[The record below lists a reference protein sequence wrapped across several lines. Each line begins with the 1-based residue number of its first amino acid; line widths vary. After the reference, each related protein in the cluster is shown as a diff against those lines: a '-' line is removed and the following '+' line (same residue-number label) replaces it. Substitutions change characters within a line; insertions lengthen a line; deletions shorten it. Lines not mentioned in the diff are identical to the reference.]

1 VGRAARPDIEFDGNA
16 IGAFRAPTPA
26 WRSMELA
33 VDRTG
38 RADAGSHRRN
48 PRLGANDA
56 EETECPYVEAVEAV
70 EAVEGPAA
78 SATGLT
84 PVANAASSTTTRSP
98 RASHRSRVSVTLP
111 PPSAPGADE
120 AVTRLRTDCP
130 YDASRR
136 AASRVDGSPKTASSA
151 GSFGSGD
158 ATGFHS
164 AAELFENACVSSV
177 KGISELKE
185 GPSLTEEGVEK
196 GLSESP
202 GERAP
207 RKGTSETRAEKK
219 TGDAFDAIVASSLLY
234 RSAGGR
240 HVRRHSAH
248 VDAVA
253 LVRALRVSTTS
264 YGYSVRDAGATSS
277 TRRDVSGERGGE
289 GLPGAPVFGALLA
302 RRAEE
307 EDRWRRA
314 FGGADTDTD
323 AQHETGHGTLRRRS
337 LSAGDL
343 VAALGKEDPPA
354 EVASRG
360 FAA

>member
-1 VGRAARPDIEFDGNA
+1 
-16 IGAFRAPTPA
+16 
-26 WRSMELA
+26 M
-33 VDRTG
+33 
-38 RADAGSHRRN
+38 
-48 PRLGANDA
+48 
-56 EETECPYVEAVEAV
+56 
-70 EAVEGPAA
+70 
-78 SATGLT
+78 
-84 PVANAASSTTTRSP
+84 
-98 RASHRSRVSVTLP
+98 TLP

-264 YGYSVRDAGATSS
+264 YGYSVRDAGVTSS